1 MYCLQC
7 IMIVQTV
14 FRISEEMPTAG
25 GQLLHEYVKC
35 KHNVFENVIVNN
47 CIYAWD
53 EQSPY
58 ADFYF

>member
-1 MYCLQC
+1 MQC

-35 KHNVFENVIVNN
+35 KHNVFENNR
-47 CIYAWD
+47 IYAWD
-53 EQSPY
+53 EQLASLLSTF
-58 ADFYF
+58 DEF

>member
-1 MYCLQC
+1 
-7 IMIVQTV
+7 MIVQTV
-14 FRISEEMPTAG
+14 FRISEEMPTAE